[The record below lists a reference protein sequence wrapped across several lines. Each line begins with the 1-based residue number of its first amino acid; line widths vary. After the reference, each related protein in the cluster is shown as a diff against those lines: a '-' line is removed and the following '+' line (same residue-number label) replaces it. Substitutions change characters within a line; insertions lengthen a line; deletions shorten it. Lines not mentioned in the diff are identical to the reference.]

1 MLEVTA
7 WFEEGWSEEIS
18 NGSTQSS
25 NQRGRGLWSLPDG
38 LVLVTEDYKPH
49 DESIEILSSEGHPGY
64 TLDSYI
70 VKQYPTKR

>member
-25 NQRGRGLWSLPDG
+25 NYAALPVE